1 LLLFERLEALGL
13 KISFLRG
20 KEFWWYWLP
29 PLTWCVVIVVISGDL
44 GSSKHTLGILKW
56 LLSWFP
62 PLSPAQFNLLNFY
75 IRKTVGHFGNYAF
88 LFFLWLR
95 AFRSNPDYRP
105 WRVYLFPLALC
116 LALAL
121 LDEGHQVFFASRG
134 SSLWD
139 VALDMSGATVA
150 ALTTRFVWTPWFR
163 RSAK

>member
-1 LLLFERLEALGL
+1 M

-29 PLTWCVVIVVISGDL
+29 PLSWCAVIVVVSGDL
-44 GSSKHTLGILKW
+44 GASKNTGVLLKW

-62 PLSPAQFNLLNFY
+62 PLSPVQFNQLHFY

-88 LFFLWLR
+88 LFCLWFR
-95 AFRSNPDYRP
+95 AFRSNPDRRP
-105 WRVYLFPLALC
+105 WRVYLFSLALC

-121 LDEGHQVFFASRG
+121 LDEGHQAMFPSSRG
-134 SSLWD
+134 SSLRD
-139 VALDMSGATVA
+139 VALDMTGATVA
-150 ALTTRFVWTPWFR
+150 ALITRLVWTPWFR